1 MGMIVVETIL
11 GNVGEDARLGDL
23 HRRWHAAGRA
33 ETVELTPLEA
43 QKGRLRTATDKGT
56 PLGLSLGRG
65 AALRDGDVL
74 YLDEAEARI
83 IVARLKPEEVL
94 VITVQPDAPP
104 AELVRAAV
112 QLGHVLGNQHWPV
125 KIEGL
130 SVYVPVSVDK
140 QVMETVL
147 KTYGLQGITY
157 RFEEGS
163 VGVISR
169 TVPHEHSHPHPHGHH
184 H

>member
-1 MGMIVVETIL
+1 MIVVEEIL
-11 GNVGEDARLGDL
+11 GNVGEDARLADL
-23 HRRWHAAGRA
+23 SRRWHATGGT
-33 ETVELTPLEA
+33 ETVTLTALEA
-43 QKGRLRTATDKGT
+43 QKGRLRTHTDKGT

-65 AALRDGDVL
+65 IALRDGDVL
-74 YLDEAEARI
+74 YLDEPGGRI

-94 VITVQPDAPP
+94 VITVKP
-104 AELVRAAV
+104 AASPEELLRVAV

-125 KIEGL
+125 KVEGT

-147 KTYGLQGITY
+147 KTYDLQGIEY
-157 RFEEGS
+157 RFEPGS

-169 TVPHEHSHPHPHGHH
+169 MVPHDHPHPHPHPHPG
-184 H
+184 

>member
-1 MGMIVVETIL
+1 MILVEQIL
-11 GNVGEDARLGDL
+11 GNVGEDARLRDL
-23 HRRWHAAGRA
+23 HRRWQAEGRA
-33 ETVELTPLEA
+33 ETVALTPLEA

-74 YLDEAEARI
+74 YLDEAQGRI
-83 IVARLKPEEVL
+83 IVARLTPEEVL
-94 VITVQPDAPP
+94 VITVQPAAS
-104 AELVRAAV
+104 AEALLRVAV

-125 KIEGL
+125 KVEGL

-163 VGVISR
+163 VGPIPR
-169 TVPHEHSHPHPHGHH
+169 TVPHDHPHPHPHGHH

>member
-1 MGMIVVETIL
+1 MIVVEQTL

-23 HRRWHAAGRA
+23 HRRWQAAGTA

-43 QKGRLRTATDKGT
+43 QKGRLRTVTDKGT

-65 AALRDGDVL
+65 TVLRDGDVL
-74 YLDEAEARI
+74 YLNEVEGRI

-94 VITVQPDAPP
+94 VITVKP
-104 AELVRAAV
+104 AASAADLLRVAV

-125 KIEGL
+125 KIEGM

-140 QVMETVL
+140 KVMETVL
-147 KTYGLQGITY
+147 KTYDLQGIEY
-157 RFEEGS
+157 RFEQGS
-163 VGVISR
+163 VGPIPRV
-169 TVPHEHSHPHPHGHH
+169 VPHEHTHPHPHGHQH
-184 H
+184 

>member
-1 MGMIVVETIL
+1 MIVVEHTL
-11 GNVGEDARLGDL
+11 GNVGEDARLRDL
-23 HRRWHAAGRA
+23 HHQWQAAGRA

-56 PLGLSLGRG
+56 PLGMSLGRG
-65 AALRDGDVL
+65 TVLRDGDVL
-74 YLDEAEARI
+74 YLNEVEGRM

-94 VITVQPDAPP
+94 VITVKP
-104 AELVRAAV
+104 AASAADLLRVAV

-125 KIEGL
+125 KIEGT

-140 QVMETVL
+140 KVMETVL
-147 KTYGLQGITY
+147 KTYDLQGIEY
-157 RFEEGS
+157 RFEQGS

-169 TVPHEHSHPHPHGHH
+169 VVPHEHSHPHGHH